1 MAPAKS
7 NGYRV
12 LVVDDDAA
20 VLSTYRRLL
29 RRAGFEAVTEADPL
43 KVLENGHADGVDLL
57 LLDYRMPGLDG
68 LSLLAELRRRECTAP
83 AILISAYLNEDL
95 VHQARMLGVARMLE
109 KPVDV
114 SALRGHLFDLVA
126 TAVSRPA

>member
-1 MAPAKS
+1 MAPTPS

-12 LVVDDDAA
+12 LVVDDDQA

-29 RRAGFEAVTEADPL
+29 QRSGFEPVTVADPL
-43 KVLENGHADGVDLL
+43 EVLAKDHSNGVHLV

-68 LSLLAELRRRECTAP
+68 LSLLAELRRRECSVP
-83 AILISAYLNEDL
+83 AILVSAYLSED
-95 VHQARMLGVARMLE
+95 VVSQARMLGVAHVLE

-114 SALRGHLFDLVA
+114 SALRGHLFELLPA
-126 TAVSRPA
+126 AVSRPA